1 MKRQWIIAV
10 SLFLSLLTMVGCSQ
24 KRQTEENKKTI
35 IIGVTAKPTYPD
47 VIKYAIKPILEK
59 KGYKIILKQIGESNL
74 FNSSL
79 VDGDI
84 DINIGQHKSALNFFK
99 ANNKADISPLI
110 TVPSAHMGIFSDKL
124 KVKSLDELKKEIKK
138 GDIVAMPNDPTN
150 LPRSLIFLENTGFIK
165 LKTDVNRY
173 TTTLRD
179 IAENYYGLDFRVM
192 SADQIPRSLN
202 SITFGLIFGDDA
214 DLIGIFDKS
223 IIREVNTDDLFLN
236 VFVVRTKDL
245 QAPWVKDFKA
255 AVESEDF
262 KNVIENPQYRFHKF
276 YRPDWYVKKWGIKN
290 K

>member
-1 MKRQWIIAV
+1 M
-10 SLFLSLLTMVGCSQ
+10 
-24 KRQTEENKKTI
+24 
-35 IIGVTAKPTYPD
+35 
-47 VIKYAIKPILEK
+47 IKYAIKPILEK

-74 FNSSL
+74 FNSFL

-124 KVKSLDELKKEIKK
+124 NAKNLDELKKGIKK

-150 LPRSLIFLENTGFIK
+150 LPRSLIFLQNTGFIK
-165 LKTDVNRY
+165 LRSDVDKY
-173 TTTLRD
+173 TSTVRD

-192 SADQIPRSLN
+192 TADQIPRSLN

-223 IIREVNTDDLFLN
+223 IIREVITILAIAVLGSTATAGMVRGGGIGDLAITYGYYRYQTD
-236 VFVVRTKDL
+236 VMVVTVVILTVLVQLL
-245 QAPWVKDFKA
+245 QSVGDWSAKKA
-255 AVESEDF
+255 E
-262 KNVIENPQYRFHKF
+262 
-276 YRPDWYVKKWGIKN
+276 KK
-290 K
+290 